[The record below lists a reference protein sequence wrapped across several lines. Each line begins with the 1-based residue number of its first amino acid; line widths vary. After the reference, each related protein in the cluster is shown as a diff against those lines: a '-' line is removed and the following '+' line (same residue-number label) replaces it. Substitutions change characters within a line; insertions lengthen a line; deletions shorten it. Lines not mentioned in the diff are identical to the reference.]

1 MCRATLERFRDLGL
15 TLAVDDFG
23 TGYSSLAYLK
33 ALPVSRIKIDSAF
46 VTGLPDNDQD
56 EALCRTI
63 ITLAHNMGFEVI
75 AEGVETEAQARWLAV
90 SGCDEMQGF
99 LLGRPALKGYS
110 RNS

>member
-1 MCRATLERFRDLGL
+1 
-15 TLAVDDFG
+15 
-23 TGYSSLAYLK
+23 
-33 ALPVSRIKIDSAF
+33 
-46 VTGLPDNDQD
+46 LPDNDQD

-75 AEGVETEAQARWLAV
+75 AEGVETEAQAGWLAI